1 MIDHPKYLS
10 EDDCSPSCLNSY
22 EIIEKSLKKIEKRKL
37 SVTFTNN
44 LWSIFDNR
52 GEVASSN
59 TLIEAIKKV

>member
-10 EDDCSPSCLNSY
+10 EDDYPPSCLNSY

-37 SVTFTNN
+37 SVTFNN
-44 LWSIFDNR
+44 NFWSIFDNR